1 VQPRVQGNFRDD
13 SFPWKF
19 NKFVAV
25 RKILSSEIDGFL
37 KVSNTGAFTLPQDE
51 VIFAINF
58 VFHGNDSYRSNDI
71 LKAVPVSILD

>member
-37 KVSNTGAFTLPQDE
+37 KVSNTGAFTLQQLEIYFDSTHSSRQNQYKINLKMN
-51 VIFAINF
+51 VLIFI
-58 VFHGNDSYRSNDI
+58 
-71 LKAVPVSILD
+71 